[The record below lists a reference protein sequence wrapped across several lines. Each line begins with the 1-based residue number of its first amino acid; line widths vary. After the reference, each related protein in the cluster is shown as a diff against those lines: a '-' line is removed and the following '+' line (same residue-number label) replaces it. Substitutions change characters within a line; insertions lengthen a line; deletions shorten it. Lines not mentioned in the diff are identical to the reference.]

1 MAYLKE
7 INFPRDQFL
16 QDKFSLGFIF
26 PDENFAIFC
35 VDLFLRW
42 FHFNNFLGL
51 NFVVARYVMFMSS
64 MIIARGGGTNFYKIT
79 KDVPNQYNSTLLVI
93 QSVKK

>member
-16 QDKFSLGFIF
+16 QDKFSRGFIF
-26 PDENFAIFC
+26 PDENFAIFR
-35 VDLFLRW
+35 VDLFLRSLN
-42 FHFNNFLGL
+42 FNNFLGL

-64 MIIARGGGTNFYKIT
+64 MIIAGGGGDKFLQNYERC
-79 KDVPNQYNSTLLVI
+79 LE
-93 QSVKK
+93 SV

>member
-16 QDKFSLGFIF
+16 QDKFSRGFIF

-64 MIIARGGGTNFYKIT
+64 MIIARGGNKFLQNYERC
-79 KDVPNQYNSTLLVI
+79 PE
-93 QSVKK
+93 SV